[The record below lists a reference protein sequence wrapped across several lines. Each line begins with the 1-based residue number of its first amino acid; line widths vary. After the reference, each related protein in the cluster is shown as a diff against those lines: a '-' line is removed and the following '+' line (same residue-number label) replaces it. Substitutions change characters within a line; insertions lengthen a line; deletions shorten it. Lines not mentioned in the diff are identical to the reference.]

1 MQKKAT
7 TPERYQTSL
16 PFYDV
21 DFIPVGARC
30 QRFSHQNHKI
40 VKSTYN
46 VPDSAQTLCAFNT
59 MLFEQR
65 KSDDADDDGQQRA
78 RGSGKSHG
86 EERVGEELRGQ
97 VHARY
102 AHERDCGD
110 VVDKR
115 YLGAAA
121 GAEIPAE
128 AEVYSGEERV
138 PDVAAQVLPAE
149 HDDYRVRREQADRL
163 LGDELRQQR
172 DDDAETHRDDH
183 RVAQRL
189 LGARLLPRADVLR
202 AERRHR

>member
-7 TPERYQTSL
+7 TSEGYQTSL

-30 QRFSHQNHKI
+30 QRFLHQNHKI

-46 VPDSAQTLCAFNT
+46 AQNVEQTLCAFNT

-65 KSDDADDDGQQRA
+65 KSDDADDDRQQRA

-86 EERVGEELRGQ
+86 EERVREELRGQ
-97 VHARY
+97 VHAGD
-102 AHERDCGD
+102 AHERDRRD
-110 VVDKR
+110 VVDER

-138 PDVAAQVLPAE
+138 PDVAAQI
-149 HDDYRVRREQADRL
+149 RSR
-163 LGDELRQQR
+163 
-172 DDDAETHRDDH
+172 
-183 RVAQRL
+183 
-189 LGARLLPRADVLR
+189 
-202 AERRHR
+202 